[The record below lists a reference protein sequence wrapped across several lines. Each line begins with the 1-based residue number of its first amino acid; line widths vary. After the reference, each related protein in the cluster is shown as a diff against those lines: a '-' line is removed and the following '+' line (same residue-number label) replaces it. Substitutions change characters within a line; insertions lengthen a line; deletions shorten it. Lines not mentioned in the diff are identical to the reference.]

1 MKLNKRILKEM
12 IYEALNEEPVVPDA
26 QTEEVPVQQTAREKG
41 VERGIGTG
49 GLMDPEEYANL
60 LKQTLLTPKVST
72 QNRLKALEN
81 IFPGQGTKINGW
93 ILKLTQQMKQGA

>member
-1 MKLNKRILKEM
+1 MKISQKRLKE
-12 IYEALNEEPVVPDA
+12 IILEELKKEIEEGFGGVPA
-26 QTEEVPVQQTAREKG
+26 G
-41 VERGIGTG
+41 GGERGIGTG
-49 GLMDPEEYANL
+49 GLMEPEEYANL